1 MHPGCHYSGFLLG
14 DTGLRRIHTLLLD
27 DNSGIGPGAAR
38 TTVRDALANKIAA
51 LIASGLLKPGDEL
64 PGERDL
70 AAALAVSRE
79 TVRLAIQMLAAR
91 GILAVSHGARTKVL
105 TSELG
110 DMAVGITRQIDV
122 NRYAIEDVHAARLLL
137 EQQAAGLAAHA
148 IGADD
153 LELLARVL
161 ETQQLCLADPL
172 RFLIADREFHL
183 TIYRACGNP
192 LLADMVTDLY
202 NYMLDYRRRIVSQ
215 ADAIRDSIADHRA
228 ILTALQDH
236 DAAAARQAFA
246 RHEDRIYTTTRL
258 LLTSE
263 AGAD

>member
-1 MHPGCHYSGFLLG
+1 MDES
-14 DTGLRRIHTLLLD
+14 
-27 DNSGIGPGAAR
+27 SGIGPGAAR
-38 TTVRDALANKIAA
+38 VTVRDALANKIGA

-105 TSELG
+105 TSDLG

-122 NRYAIEDVHAARLLL
+122 NRYAIGDVHDARLLV
-137 EQQAAGLAAHA
+137 EQQAVGLTA
-148 IGADD
+148 IHITADD

-161 ETQQLCLADPL
+161 ETQKLCIEDPL

-192 LLADMVTDLY
+192 LLSDMVTDLY
-202 NYMLDYRRRIVSQ
+202 TYMLDYRRRIVSRG
-215 ADAIRDSIADHRA
+215 DAIRDSIADHTA
-228 ILTALQDH
+228 ILAALCDH
-236 DAAAARQAFA
+236 DPSAARQAFA
-246 RHEDRIYTTTRL
+246 LHEDRIYTTTRL
-258 LLTSE
+258 LLASE
-263 AGAD
+263 GTTG